1 MEIEGV
7 FSVNKI
13 DIARQAN
20 IRINTVLQKING
32 IDIRVFCRAD
42 VGAEMGL
49 LNHCRKVLE
58 NSVVSLNHEANQ
70 VILLAF
76 WASWCKFSQEPMAQI
91 KKMIDTKGK
100 KWGPQVRVIALS
112 IDQDWSKNK
121 DAITAQG
128 LTGMEHYNVK
138 SD

>member
-1 MEIEGV
+1 MTNAYVMMLGQKKRSKIHKMEIEGV

-58 NSVVSLNHEANQ
+58 NSVVSLNHEAN
-70 VILLAF
+70 
-76 WASWCKFSQEPMAQI
+76 
-91 KKMIDTKGK
+91 
-100 KWGPQVRVIALS
+100 
-112 IDQDWSKNK
+112 
-121 DAITAQG
+121 
-128 LTGMEHYNVK
+128 
-138 SD
+138 